1 MNFDSL
7 LKELDDEISQ
17 IQGFYPVETF
27 YDPIHYVLGLKGKR
41 IRPLLVILS
50 AMALNGK
57 REDAYH
63 AAAAVELLHNFT
75 LVHDD
80 IMDKDDTRRGRPTV
94 HKKWNISTAILAGD
108 GLMGFAFQKLLQSPK
123 GPIRKMAKRF
133 TDAMIIICE
142 GQGLDKEFEK
152 KESVTLDEYLNMIYR
167 KTASLIELSCELGG
181 YVGGGNAKQ
190 VKLLA
195 HFGHSLGMAF
205 QIQDDLL
212 DIIAEEETLGKN
224 VGSDLLMHKQTI
236 LTILLAQKVK
246 NRNIFNMDLSA
257 FKRALGDNGVVEQ
270 VREIYLKHFSDAEGY
285 LQQLPANEGR
295 EGLLALSNMI
305 KNRQK

>member
-7 LKELDDEISQ
+7 LKELEHEISQ
-17 IQGFYPVETF
+17 IQGFYPVATF
-27 YDPIHYVLGLKGKR
+27 YDPIHYVLALKGKR

-50 AMALNGK
+50 SMALNGK
-57 REDAYH
+57 KEDAYD

-80 IMDKDDTRRGRPTV
+80 IMDEDDTRRGKPTV

-152 KESVTLDEYLNMIYR
+152 KESVVFDEYLNMIYR

-181 YVGGGNAKQ
+181 YTASGKTSHI
-190 VKLLA
+190 KLLSK
-195 HFGHSLGMAF
+195 FGRSLGMGF
-205 QIQDDLL
+205 QVQDDLL
-212 DIIAEEETLGKN
+212 DITAEEETLGKD
-224 VGSDLLMHKQTI
+224 VGSDLRMHKQTL
-236 LTILLAQKVK
+236 LTILLAQKIDE
-246 NRNIFNMDLSA
+246 RAIFKMNLSD
-257 FKRALGDNGVVEQ
+257 FKRALADYGVLQ
-270 VREIYLKHFSDAEGY
+270 QAREIYLKYFSDAQNY
-285 LQQLPANEGR
+285 LRQLPDNAANDSLR
-295 EGLLALSNMI
+295 ELCDTI
-305 KNRQK
+305 KNRGK

>member
-1 MNFDSL
+1 MDFDSL
-7 LKELDDEISQ
+7 LNELDDEISQ
-17 IQGFYPVETF
+17 IRGFYPVETF
-27 YDPIHYVLGLKGKR
+27 YDPIKYVLGLKGKR

-50 AMALNGK
+50 AMSLNGRK
-57 REDAYH
+57 EDAYN

-80 IMDKDDTRRGRPTV
+80 IMDKDDTRRGKPTV

-108 GLMGFAFQKLLQSPK
+108 GLMGFAFQKLLQSQK

-152 KESVTLDEYLNMIYR
+152 KESVSLDEYLNMIYR

-181 YVGGGNAKQ
+181 YVGGGNAEQ

-195 HFGHSLGMAF
+195 RFGHSLGMAF

-212 DIIAEEETLGKN
+212 DIIAEEEMLGKN

-236 LTILLAQKVK
+236 LTILLAQKINIK
-246 NRNIFNMDLSA
+246 NIFNMDLSS
-257 FKRALGDNGVVEQ
+257 FKTALSDNNVVRQ
-270 VREIYLKHFSDAEGY
+270 VREIYLGHFSDAQSY

-295 EGLLALSNMI
+295 EGLTALSNMI

>member
-1 MNFDSL
+1 MNFDPL
-7 LKELDDEISQ
+7 LNELDNEISQ

-27 YDPIHYVLGLKGKR
+27 YEPIHYVLSLKGKR

-50 AMALNGK
+50 AMAIGGRK
-57 REDAYH
+57 DDAYQ

-80 IMDKDDTRRGRPTV
+80 IMDRDDTRRGKATV

-152 KESVTLDEYLNMIYR
+152 KETVTLDEYLNMIYR

-181 YVGGGNAKQ
+181 YSAAGRAAQ

-195 HFGHSLGMAF
+195 NFGRSLGMAF

-212 DIIAEEETLGKN
+212 DITAEEELLGKN

-236 LTILLAQKVK
+236 LTILLSQKIAAGD
-246 NRNIFNMDLSA
+246 IFKMSLGE
-257 FKRALGDNGVVEQ
+257 FKEALKDNGVVKE
-270 VREIYLKHFSDAEGY
+270 VRDIYTAHFNDAENY
-285 LQQLPANEGR
+285 LRQLPVSEGR
-295 EGLLALSNMI
+295 DGLLALSAMI